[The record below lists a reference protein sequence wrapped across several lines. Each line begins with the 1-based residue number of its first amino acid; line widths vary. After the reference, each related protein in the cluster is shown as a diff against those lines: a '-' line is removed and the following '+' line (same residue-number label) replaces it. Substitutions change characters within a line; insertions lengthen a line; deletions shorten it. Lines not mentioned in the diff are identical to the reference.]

1 MDTISPGAVDL
12 NPPVTTR
19 TVALERVF
27 DLSEPQAH
35 EIWRAM
41 HLIATNGSVHGLS
54 GAAVELARDLNH
66 FLQAWKA
73 VAEKALVHERNTTK
87 RKG

>member
-1 MDTISPGAVDL
+1 
-12 NPPVTTR
+12 
-19 TVALERVF
+19 
-27 DLSEPQAH
+27 
-35 EIWRAM
+35 M

>member
-1 MDTISPGAVDL
+1 MDTIGPGAVDL
-12 NPPVTTR
+12 NPPITTR
-19 TVALERVF
+19 AVALERVL
-27 DLSEPQAH
+27 DLSAPQAH

-41 HLIATNGSVHGLS
+41 HQLATNGSVHGLS

-87 RKG
+87 RRG